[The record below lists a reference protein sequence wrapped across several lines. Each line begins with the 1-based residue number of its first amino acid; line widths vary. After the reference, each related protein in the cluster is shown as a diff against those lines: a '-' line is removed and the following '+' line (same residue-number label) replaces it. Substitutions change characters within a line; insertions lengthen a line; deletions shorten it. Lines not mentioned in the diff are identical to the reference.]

1 MGSVDDKRMDPKQI
15 LGRLVG
21 RYGQTHGLYLFG
33 EVCLLQTLGF
43 DAFRA
48 RHTDTQ
54 LRLLAEQLRPLA
66 LWPEHDAAMA
76 EFEAAADESANPLL
90 AVARSL
96 LPAPLVL
103 ALGTD
108 LFYAWLRWAEES
120 GAPDAWF
127 EPARAALVETL
138 GFVPPRLL
146 VTLGEQLGVD
156 AYRLYLNGEAVE
168 EGQAFIGQDLVLG
181 PEQGAPPP
189 LPYPWRPDPA
199 GHGWVAWMPVGPEA
213 DVPDLPRLHWL
224 TAVSR
229 HLSAALP
236 RHADR
241 LLSVPRVLEVL
252 RSTETAGYDREL
264 ERYVSLPELKLVFE
278 TLLRQGLS
286 LRPLA
291 PMLES
296 IVTAILA
303 DLAKRTLSP
312 TDIERL
318 NRQLPAFSTPWL
330 VAAVRRGMGLP
341 ETAPPKFAWS
351 ARSPLQAP
359 DVPVVSAADRAGWQG
374 VLEALESE
382 RPYAAFW
389 LASLRQAWPRA
400 AFETGDYVSLALVV
414 TSASAQAQTPVPA
427 GLRAYTDG
435 AGMRAVSDA
444 LGDYVAVARPLARL
458 RGFLA
463 GEGPLDAE
471 TRVWLDSA
479 DFATARYLLARPR
492 RLAEA
497 HGALEAALAH
507 AGAGLSRERV

>member
-1 MGSVDDKRMDPKQI
+1 MMGPVDDNRMDAKQI

-48 RHTDTQ
+48 RHTDLQ

-66 LWPEHDAAMA
+66 LWPETDPAMA
-76 EFEAAADESANPLL
+76 AFEAAPDEAANPLL

-103 ALGTD
+103 ALGPD
-108 LFYAWLRWAEES
+108 LFHAWLAWAEQS

-146 VTLGEQLGVD
+146 VTLGEQLPVD

-181 PEQGAPPP
+181 PEQDAPPA

-241 LLSVPRVLEVL
+241 LLSVPRVLEIL

-351 ARSPLQAP
+351 MREPLSAP
-359 DVPVVSAADRAGWQG
+359 DVPVVSVSDRAGWQA
-374 VLEALESE
+374 VLQALEAE
-382 RPYAAFW
+382 RPYASFW

-400 AFETGDYVSLALVV
+400 AFETGDYMALALVV
-414 TSASAQAQTPVPA
+414 PVGPAPA
-427 GLRAYTDG
+427 GLRVHTDA
-435 AGMRAVSDA
+435 AGVRKVAAVLA
-444 LGDYVAVARPLARL
+444 DYVAIARPLARL
-458 RGFLA
+458 EGFLA
-463 GEGPLDAE
+463 GRGTLDAE

-479 DFATARYLLARPR
+479 DFATARHLLARPR

-497 HGALEAALAH
+497 HGAVEAVLAH
-507 AGAGLSRERV
+507 AGGGMSRERV